1 MISRDEIFDTKFGWV
16 NMKTIVFIIFIIFS
30 TITAC
35 FAHGQQNKNNLSC
48 IINQAMIRYKVP
60 AASLAIINHNQIT
73 LVRVYKNPN
82 YPKLRIT
89 TNTMFQAASMSK
101 SVVAFAALRL
111 LIQQKKLTLDGNV
124 NTLLKTWKTPKNKFT
139 RKNSVTV
146 RNIVSMTS
154 GLSVHGFAGYSVG
167 AKLPSLV
174 QILNGQSPA
183 NSPPIRVTFVPG
195 TKYLYSGGGY
205 LVLQQLMT
213 DVTNKSFPL
222 EMQHL
227 VLRPLD
233 MKNSLFARSLDKE
246 LRLQAIPGFY
256 SMADNHGAMV
266 EGGWHNYPELGAGGL
281 WTTPKD
287 LAKFVINII
296 KSYRGKKEGLLR
308 QGMAKKMLT
317 RQKNSVFGLGV
328 IVNGKGRNLNFGK
341 GGRTLG
347 YTSLMIGF
355 PNTGQGAILMINSN
369 SNLPFIQK
377 VMKAIGRIYKWPSMH
392 DVHINNYKK
401 NIEEQFILTSLNN
414 NRKCND

>member
-1 MISRDEIFDTKFGWV
+1 MT
-16 NMKTIVFIIFIIFS
+16 
-30 TITAC
+30 TAC
-35 FAHGQQNKNNLSC
+35 FARGQQSKNNLSC
-48 IINQAMIRYKVP
+48 IIHQAMIRYTVP

-82 YPKLRIT
+82 YPKLRVT

-111 LIQQKKLTLDGNV
+111 IQQKKLTLDGNV
-124 NTLLKTWKTPKNKFT
+124 NNVLKTWKIPKNKFT

-183 NSPPIRVTFVPG
+183 NSKPIRVIFVPG
-195 TKYLYSGGGY
+195 TKYLYSGGGL

-222 EMQHL
+222 EMKHL
-227 VLRPLD
+227 VLRPLG
-233 MKNSLFARSLDKE
+233 MKNSLFARSLDKK
-246 LRLQAIPGFY
+246 LSLQVIPGFY
-256 SMADNHGAMV
+256 SMAADNRGGMV

-287 LAKFVINII
+287 LAKFVINIT
-296 KSYRGKKEGLLR
+296 KSYQGKKEGLLK
-308 QGMAKKMLT
+308 QSIAKKMLT

-328 IVNGKGRNLNFGK
+328 CINGKGRNLIFSK
-341 GGRTLG
+341 GGRNLG

-355 PNTGQGAILMINSN
+355 PNTGQGAILMINCN
-369 SNLPFIQK
+369 DNLPFIEK
-377 VMKAIGRIYKWPSMH
+377 VMQAIDRIYKWPPMH
-392 DVHINNYKK
+392 SLHIDKYK
-401 NIEEQFILTSLNN
+401 NIIEEQFILTSLGNS
-414 NRKCND
+414 